1 MLHNIKI
8 IVAETNADFTAAK
21 VLFTAYQQWLGED
34 LCFQSFDAELLQ
46 LQTMYG
52 PPQGKLLLAK
62 SNEAYVG
69 CVAVRSKGKGICE
82 MKRLYV
88 IDACK
93 GQGLGRRLASEII
106 NTAAQLGYHKMIL
119 DTLTRLIPA
128 LQLYYS
134 LGFTETTAYYPNP
147 LQGVVYME
155 LLLVDINKHVF

>member
-1 MLHNIKI
+1 MLDNIKI
-8 IVAETNADFTAAK
+8 IVAETEADFTAAK

-69 CVAVRSKGKGICE
+69 CVAVRNKGKGICE

-93 GQGLGRRLASEII
+93 GQGLGRRLALEII

-119 DTLTRLIPA
+119 DTLTRLTPA
-128 LQLYYS
+128 LHLYNS

-155 LLLVDINKHVF
+155 LVIG